1 VILAA
6 AAEIFVDRI
15 RRAKKKGARN
25 GNQTGFREDELVLR
39 KQKVNGEWVETL
51 FPRVGGRLRLA
62 HEGNGKLSIQT
73 DVVRFDDSL
82 AVVKATVTT
91 EKGCFCGFGTASLK
105 ETNV

>member
-1 VILAA
+1 MA
-6 AAEIFVDRI
+6 
-15 RRAKKKGARN
+15 
-25 GNQTGFREDELVLR
+25 NQTGFREDELVLR